1 MADHQSLIRIIGNLI
16 KNAVHYG
23 KDGKVLGIELT
34 ETTNDFQLLIWDQ
47 GSGISNVD
55 IGNVFER
62 MYRSDYSRNNSF
74 GGSGLGLS
82 IAKELVEK
90 TTDEFG
96 LKAFRG
102 KNDFWFFHP
111 QTQ

>member
-47 GSGISNVD
+47 GLEFQMWILGMFLKEC
-55 IGNVFER
+55 IGAIIQEIIHLVAVVWGF
-62 MYRSDYSRNNSF
+62 
-74 GGSGLGLS
+74 LS
-82 IAKELVEK
+82 PKNWWK